1 MDGLHAVTCSYFISS
16 CYRLGKTK
24 RLNLLRKNNLLP
36 DPFVLLGEE
45 NNQNKRTIEAIERF
59 ICEFYGK
66 QITTELNDA
75 CYQMFCEKRKSPD
88 PDRTRPIRDN
98 FMLHLK
104 RVNL

>member
-45 NNQNKRTIEAIERF
+45 NN
-59 ICEFYGK
+59 
-66 QITTELNDA
+66 
-75 CYQMFCEKRKSPD
+75 
-88 PDRTRPIRDN
+88 
-98 FMLHLK
+98 
-104 RVNL
+104 